1 MGNLAV
7 GKRVICVDDYI
18 QPHMREEI
26 TKDFQQWVTKG
37 KVYTIR
43 EILEND
49 GIVPGVLL
57 EEIHNKP
64 LYFAKTINRV
74 QEPAFGIFRFD
85 EYEVEE
91 LVGTRV
97 KELDTVY

>member
-1 MGNLAV
+1 MKVGN
-7 GKRVICVDDYI
+7 KVICRDDYI

-26 TKDFQQWVTKG
+26 SRDFQQWVTKG

-97 KELDTVY
+97 KELDKIY

>member
-1 MGNLAV
+1 MEV
-7 GKRVICVDDYI
+7 GKKVICVDDYI

-26 TKDFQQWVTKG
+26 AKDFQQWVTKR

-43 EILEND
+43 EILENN
-49 GIVPGVLL
+49 GIAPGVLL
-57 EEIHNKP
+57 EEIHNNL
-64 LYFAKTINRV
+64 LYFEKTINRV

-85 EYEVEE
+85 EYEVQE

>member
-1 MGNLAV
+1 MQIGQ
-7 GKRVICVDDYI
+7 RVICVDDYI

-26 TKDFQQWVTKG
+26 AKDFQQWITKG
-37 KVYTIR
+37 EVYTIR

-49 GIVPGVLL
+49 GIAPGVLL

-64 LYFAKTINRV
+64 LFFAKTINRV
-74 QEPAFGIFRFD
+74 QEPAFGLFRFD

-91 LVGTRV
+91 LVNEKV
-97 KELDTVY
+97 EELVNID

>member
-1 MGNLAV
+1 MKIGN
-7 GKRVICVDDYI
+7 RVICVDDYI

-26 TKDFQQWVTKG
+26 AKDFQQWVTKG

-97 KELDTVY
+97 KELDKIY